1 MYRYSILIQYH
12 SIYIFHSQIPKSPEN
27 ASKGPIPK
35 EMSYVFGGAYTPFL
49 VKIVEQVY
57 VFVCVCVYRLS
68 LYIKCSVPLIVL
80 IPLAFFHFDL
90 EFP

>member
-1 MYRYSILIQYH
+1 MYRYSILVQYH

-57 VFVCVCVYRLS
+57 VFVCVCVCTDFLFIS
-68 LYIKCSVPLIVL
+68 SVVS
-80 IPLAFFHFDL
+80 F
-90 EFP
+90 